1 MPVGTLVRVAVAAVA
16 LTLARTPA
24 ALVPQSSAS
33 PHLRPGFGADGS
45 GRSWLPSDPAVSRSG
60 TVAPAPGPAALS
72 IPLAPASEPAALSVP
87 LAPASGLVVPVSG
100 LAVAPLVPLRVT
112 WPFRSVTVG
121 SAGSGGVE
129 LAGAAGQRVVSVLP
143 GQVLF
148 AGWWE
153 GRGIVRVALPGDR
166 VLTYEPLAPL
176 VATGQTVRL
185 GQIVGRLQ
193 PGYAGCLVAT
203 CLHWVLQ
210 DPRGEASDPLVL
222 LRRPHARLLPWNG
235 LPR

>member
-72 IPLAPASEPAALSVP
+72 IPLAPAS
-87 LAPASGLVVPVSG
+87 GLVVPVSG
-100 LAVAPLVPLRVT
+100 PAVAPLVPLRVT